1 MAAARKARKANFSN
15 CEDVAIIESYR
26 KQKHVLQSKFK
37 STVTNRKKQTAWTEV
52 TNAVNSVSAVC
63 RTTKEVKERWVK
75 LTKKAKAQLRA
86 RKYPPTSSGKNDEM
100 ANLDVMA
107 DILLGES
114 DLTDG
119 IAEGGIDAGDTQ
131 PKSEIDT
138 PTDTVLEIIADDDG
152 TMHLAPYSTT
162 DCLAMSVTG
171 IPHRSAFLK
180 DWTEV
185 TRSLFNCIAP
195 IWMLIAKDTSRS
207 LVKQLKLF

>member
-131 PKSEIDT
+131 PKSGRYMNYIRIQSIYGYGDYHFHLLFRGHMHVHKHTNSMHEEIYLVHKFCHLF
-138 PTDTVLEIIADDDG
+138 VL
-152 TMHLAPYSTT
+152 T
-162 DCLAMSVTG
+162 
-171 IPHRSAFLK
+171 
-180 DWTEV
+180 
-185 TRSLFNCIAP
+185 N
-195 IWMLIAKDTSRS
+195 
-207 LVKQLKLF
+207 